1 MTETAKVTVS
11 FTQKV
16 SEAPYETA
24 DYTLI
29 IERSIPESMGEE
41 AILVEAKAMFAEIK
55 NEVLK
60 QAGQEVDLSP
70 DGVVMRRL
78 KSGVSR
84 PDGGQSTSTQ
94 KTSASSAPTAPA
106 GAFAQAAPQTSA
118 PSGGKVTGRVYKR
131 TPFCVGK
138 QADVRQAGW
147 NLIAFHPAE
156 WQDEDGQAIE
166 VYKVKENAAGVT
178 DQTNRG
184 THYPNFSISKG
195 ALERLGIEVKQDFGM
210 WVNDGDSNVP
220 LHVFDQAAGQT
231 ADDAVAWD
239 WLARRQELHS

>member
-1 MTETAKVTVS
+1 MTDTAKLTVS

-16 SEAPYETA
+16 SEAAYETA
-24 DYTLI
+24 DYTLS
-29 IERSIPESMGEE
+29 IERSVPESMGDDGIIAE
-41 AILVEAKAMFAEIK
+41 ATALFETVKT
-55 NEVLK
+55 EVLR
-60 QAGQEVDLSP
+60 QAGQEMDLSP

-84 PDGGQSTSTQ
+84 PDSNQPAAASKAAPSST
-94 KTSASSAPTAPA
+94 PTAPKA
-106 GAFAQAAPQTSA
+106 SA
-118 PSGGKVTGRVYKR
+118 PSGGKVTGRVYQR
-131 TPFCVGK
+131 TPLCVGK
-138 QADVRQAGW
+138 QAAERQAGW

-156 WQDEDGQAIE
+156 WRDEDGGAIE

-184 THYPNFSISKG
+184 TYYPNFSISKG

-239 WLARRQELHS
+239 WLTRRQELHS